1 MGKLNSREAEYLD
14 KMPKQATTSKA
25 RIMKYGRLVILLSGR
40 YAGRKAVIVK
50 VHDDQNAGRQF
61 PHALV
66 AGIDRYPRRVHK
78 GISQKKFDRKIKVK
92 PFVKY
97 VNLNHMMATRY
108 TIGQELELEGFNK
121 KVEEVVKGGQKNVLE
136 KADQRTVFRKE
147 LKKLFE
153 TRYGSLHLN
162 ANDEK
167 SEKMKFFFTKLRF

>member
-1 MGKLNSREAEYLD
+1 MG
-14 KMPKQATTSKA
+14 
-25 RIMKYGRLVILLSGR
+25 KYGRLVILLSGR

-66 AGIDRYPRRVHK
+66 AGID
-78 GISQKKFDRKIKVK
+78 
-92 PFVKY
+92 
-97 VNLNHMMATRY
+97 RY

-153 TRYGSLHLN
+153 TRYRNLQLN

-167 SEKMKFFFTKLRF
+167 SEKMKFFFTKLRFYAT

>member
-1 MGKLNSREAEYLD
+1 MGKLNSRRRVFI
-14 KMPKQATTSKA
+14 KMAKQATTSKA

-50 VHDDQNAGRQF
+50 VHDDQNAGRKF

-66 AGIDRYPRRVHK
+66 AGIDRYPRRVYI
-78 GISQKKFDRKIKVK
+78 GLSQKKFDKKIKVK

-153 TRYGSLHLN
+153 MRYRSLHLN
-162 ANDEK
+162 SNDEK